1 MQPSYGQTAQ
11 RAMAT
16 IYDGPPDLK
25 IYQEFVPS
33 ATSTSP
39 DQNVVVVAPQYDVY
53 NHEDES
59 AEYTGFSTG
68 TAFSKSWSGSV
79 DYSNAK
85 LYCKDAACAMGTQT
99 VNLTETN
106 GNVLDFG
113 SVDVTSVNSTT
124 GIYESA
130 EVGDTVY
137 VTGGSV
143 PVTAKITAIT
153 RSSTD
158 ASYGDFT
165 KVGGTS
171 TGSFKIDTTSS
182 YEGRSNCYYYLKI
195 DNTVDFDASNS
206 DSSEEGLTCILTTS
220 DGSDSGII
228 YFSGKSASVSLGSS
242 GLLVELDTDDGAAY
256 SKGDYFQVQ
265 VSASGAG
272 KLSLVHLDK
281 AVTAATITN
290 LSASICKYRN
300 FYLDASQ
307 YTSTASGISTGSS
320 ITQTVTFGIASPL
333 EYSSEV
339 ITADIN
345 VEYRQLNT
353 KYINRLGYVEY
364 TDDLSVI
371 GKSVVD
377 NPLGI
382 MVMTALKGG
391 AGVYF
396 VGVSSDSVESYRKAF
411 QVISK
416 SSTAYA
422 VTVASTRPDVIS
434 EAMTFV
440 SAQAEPSVA
449 NYKILYY
456 GVPSDTEKEI
466 LAKSESKEYVTGT
479 IADGV
484 VTLTTA
490 DASFIAS
497 GVLAGDT
504 LRINYRK
511 ESDGSYSYDSYT
523 IEAVNSATQ
532 ITLNN
537 TSVNFPVDMKFEIWR
552 TLDGDALVD
561 YYKSKVYT
569 TSHRAYAVFG
579 DGITVDGVEDAP
591 AWLLAALPA
600 GMRAGEYCQRPI
612 SNLTYDG
619 CTADPKVNLSAA
631 QRYNLASRGVWIL
644 ANNDD
649 GSQVYNYHQLSTDM
663 SDKKLQEQSYTTN
676 FDNISFGAK
685 ALFAPYYGNSNISE
699 EFLNQ
704 MEANLTAFLMG
715 KQSNAP
721 SITVGPQLISYSNLT
736 ITQDSVNRDHVY
748 MEVDYEMPAPF
759 NHVVLRQRLI

>member
-1 MQPSYGQTAQ
+1 
-11 RAMAT
+11 MAT
-16 IYDGPPDLK
+16 TYDGPPDLK

-39 DQNVVVVAPQYDVY
+39 DQNVVIVAPQYDVY
-53 NHEDES
+53 NHEDSS
-59 AEYTGFSTG
+59 AEYTSFATG
-68 TAFSKSWSGSV
+68 TAFSKSWDGSV
-79 DYSNAK
+79 DYSNAR

-113 SVDVTSVNSTT
+113 YVDVTEVNTSN
-124 GIYESA
+124 GIYEAA

-137 VTGGSV
+137 VTGGSA

-153 RSSTD
+153 RSNTE
-158 ASYGDFT
+158 ASYGEFT
-165 KVGGTS
+165 KVSGSS
-171 TGSFKIDTTSS
+171 TGSFKINTSS
-182 YEGRSNCYYYLKI
+182 VYRGQSDCYYYLKV
-195 DNTVDFDASNS
+195 DNTVDFDSSSS
-206 DSSEEGLTCILTTS
+206 DSEEEGLTCILTTS

-228 YFSGKSASVSLGSS
+228 YFAGASASVSLGSS
-242 GLLVELDTDDGAAY
+242 GLIVELDTTDGASY
-256 SKGDYFQVQ
+256 TSGSYFQVQ
-265 VSASGAG
+265 VSASGIG
-272 KLSLVHLDK
+272 KMTVVHLDK
-281 AVTAATITN
+281 TVTANTSTDLQAR
-290 LSASICKYRN
+290 ICKYRD

-307 YTSTASGISTGSS
+307 YTSNASEIATGIS
-320 ITQTVTFGIASPL
+320 ITQTVTFGIASPA
-333 EYSSEV
+333 EYSSDV

-345 VEYRQLNT
+345 VEYRKLNT
-353 KYINRLGYVEY
+353 KYTNRLGYVEY
-364 TDDLSVI
+364 SDDLSI
-371 GKSVVD
+371 LGKSVVD

-382 MVMTALKGG
+382 MVTTALKGG

-396 VGVSSDSVESYRKAF
+396 VGVSSDSVEDYRKAF
-411 QVISK
+411 QIISK

-422 VTVASTRPDVIS
+422 VVVASTRQDVIA

-440 SAQAEPSVA
+440 TAQADPSVA

-456 GVPSDTEKEI
+456 GVPADTEKDI
-466 LAKSESKEYVTGT
+466 LTKSATKTYVTGT
-479 IADGV
+479 VDDGV
-484 VTLTTA
+484 VTLTTS

-497 GVLAGDT
+497 GVRAGDT

-511 ESDGSYSYDSYT
+511 ESDGTYSYDSYT
-523 IEAVNSATQ
+523 VSAVNSATQ
-532 ITLNN
+532 VTLTN
-537 TSVNFPVDMKFEIWR
+537 TSVDFPVDMKIEVWR
-552 TLDGDALVD
+552 TLDGDELVD

-569 TSHRAYAVFG
+569 INHRAYAVFG
-579 DGITVDGVEDAP
+579 DGIIVDGVEDAP

-612 SNLTYDG
+612 SNLAYDG
-619 CTADPKVNLSAA
+619 CTAEPKVNLSAA

-644 ANNDD
+644 ASNDD

-685 ALFAPYYGNSNISE
+685 ALFAPYYGNSNISD
-699 EFLNQ
+699 EFLEQ
-704 MEANLTAFLMG
+704 MEANLTAFLLG

-721 SITVGPQLISYSNLT
+721 SVTVGPQLVSYSNLT
-736 ITQDSVNRDHVY
+736 LTQDSVNRDHVY